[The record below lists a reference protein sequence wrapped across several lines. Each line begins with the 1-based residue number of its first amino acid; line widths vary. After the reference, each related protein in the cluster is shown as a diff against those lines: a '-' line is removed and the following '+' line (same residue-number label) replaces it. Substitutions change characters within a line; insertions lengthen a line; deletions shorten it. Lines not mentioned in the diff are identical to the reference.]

1 LISTVSASLFDIT
14 NFHQGFF
21 VFRLHGWRCWASAG
35 KEVGRETIIS
45 ARDRDPTIWAVNHA
59 LKPEARHKVTLV
71 GSCTIIIVIIV
82 HPLAAAYA
90 A

>member
-1 LISTVSASLFDIT
+1 LILQISIKASSFFASTDGAA
-14 NFHQGFF
+14 GP
-21 VFRLHGWRCWASAG
+21 SAG
-35 KEVGRETIIS
+35 KEVDRETIIS

-82 HPLAAAYA
+82 HALAAAYA

>member
-1 LISTVSASLFDIT
+1 M
-14 NFHQGFF
+14 
-21 VFRLHGWRCWASAG
+21 
-35 KEVGRETIIS
+35 GRETIIS